1 VSKPLITVV
10 AAINVS
16 FFYLLFLACARGSTR
31 LGPCYEEILSSI
43 RGQTDETD
51 VNLLFTRT
59 KMESISSIKGN
70 ESTKTY
76 ELYCENH
83 QNHRDR
89 SVKSIVRPVAPRVTC
104 LKRNMK
110 PLSKLNNKNV
120 LETSLI
126 GKQTAVEYSFY
137 LGLV

>member
-1 VSKPLITVV
+1 MLSITVLKPLITVV

-16 FFYLLFLACARGSTR
+16 FFCLLFLSRARVSAR

-43 RGQTDETD
+43 RGQTDKTD
-51 VNLLFTRT
+51 VNLFFTIT
-59 KMESISSIKGN
+59 KIVSISSIKGN

-104 LKRNMK
+104 LKRNIEAFVK
-110 PLSKLNNKNV
+110 A
-120 LETSLI
+120 E
-126 GKQTAVEYSFY
+126 Q
-137 LGLV
+137 